1 MLIAVLITLFYI
13 IFVWLVFFKFKL
25 LKFNMVW
32 GIVSFW
38 VGVHLLLIFIV
49 ALRFY
54 QPFTMDAHV
63 IRYTVQIVPRLP
75 EPTLLTEV
83 LVEPNVPVKK
93 GDPLYRFDTSI
104 YQAKVDGAKAQ
115 LVQAEQNVKIL
126 QTDIDIAKDAQAR
139 TEAQLA
145 YAKTQQDRYQKL
157 VPQGGG
163 RQDQLDRWNEEVLE
177 GEAGVKEA
185 EANVEKA
192 QLAYD
197 SQIDGVNTGV
207 AQAQSQLDQAQYFLD
222 QTTIYAPADGMVVLQ
237 QAKPGLVVGT
247 FRIGSI
253 ASFVTEEEP
262 FLLGTFRQQ
271 NLKFVRPGQKIEV
284 ALDLYPGEIFT
295 GTVKSIWWAT
305 RQGQYQPSGRLPGF
319 LLPKLPG
326 RIAVE
331 FDVDLP
337 DGYLMPGGA
346 HGAVA
351 IYTGGGKGFEFL
363 RRVNVRLYSWGNFIR
378 PFDLL

>member
-13 IFVWLVFFKFKL
+13 IFVWLVFFKLKW

-63 IRYTVQIVPRLP
+63 IRHTVQIVPRLP

-93 GDPLYRFDTSI
+93 GDPLYRFDQSI
-104 YQAKVDGAKAQ
+104 YSAQVDNAKAQ
-115 LVQAEQNVKIL
+115 LAAAEQNVKIL
-126 QTDIDIAKDAQAR
+126 QTDIEIAKDAQERA
-139 TEAQLA
+139 EAQLA
-145 YAKTQQDRYQKL
+145 YAKTQQERYEKL

-163 RQDQLDRWNEEVLE
+163 RQDQLDRWNEQVLE

-185 EANVEKA
+185 QANVDKA
-192 QLAYD
+192 QLAYE

-207 AQAQSQLDQAQYFLD
+207 AQAQAQLAQAQYFLD

-247 FRIGSI
+247 FRIGAI
-253 ASFVTEEEP
+253 ASFVTDDDP
-262 FLLGTFRQQ
+262 FFLGTFRQQ
-271 NLKFVRPGQKIEV
+271 NLKFVRPGQEIEV
-284 ALDLYPGEIFT
+284 ALDLYPGEVFT
-295 GTVKSIWWAT
+295 GKVKSIWWAT

-319 LLPKLPG
+319 LIPKLPG

-331 FDVDLP
+331 FDVELP
-337 DGYLMPGGA
+337 EGHHMPGGA

-363 RRVNVRLYSWGNFIR
+363 RRVNVRLYSWANFIR

>member
-13 IFVWLVFFKFKL
+13 IFVWLVFFKLKW

-63 IRYTVQIVPRLP
+63 IRHTVQIVPRLP
-75 EPTLLTEV
+75 EPTLLTDV

-93 GDPLYRFDTSI
+93 GDPLYRFDQSI
-104 YQAKVDGAKAQ
+104 YKAQVDNAKAQ
-115 LVQAEQNVKIL
+115 LAAAEQNVKIL
-126 QTDIDIAKDAQAR
+126 ETDVDIAKDAQERA
-139 TEAQLA
+139 EAQLA
-145 YAKTQQDRYQKL
+145 YAKTQQERYQKL

-163 RQDQLDRWNEEVLE
+163 RQDQLDRWNEQVLE

-185 EANVEKA
+185 QANVEKA
-192 QLAYD
+192 QLAYE

-207 AQAQSQLDQAQYFLD
+207 AQAQAQLAQAQYFFD

-247 FRIGSI
+247 FRIGAI
-253 ASFVTEEEP
+253 ASFVTNDDP
-262 FLLGTFRQQ
+262 FFLGTFRQQ
-271 NLKFVRPGQKIEV
+271 NLKFVRPGQEIEV
-284 ALDLYPGEIFT
+284 ALDLYPGEVFT
-295 GTVKSIWWAT
+295 GKVKSIWWAT

-337 DGYLMPGGA
+337 DGHRLPGGA

-363 RRVNVRLYSWGNFIR
+363 RRVNVRLYSWANFIR